1 MELPSLRLGLPNL
14 SPSHQSF
21 CVDSLKNFQTNARS
35 SNKPVQT
42 TSVIFQAAARGPII
56 DSRLRARSMLQTGS
70 TTQAKTFSSSSS
82 SSRSRNLPVC
92 VPTFQVN
99 PSSHQPAPFWSQR
112 TWPVLVDLPARL
124 HQNLQCV

>member
-1 MELPSLRLGLPNL
+1 MELPFLRLGLPNL
-14 SPSHQSF
+14 SPTHQSF

-42 TSVIFQAAARGPII
+42 TSVIFQAAARGTII

-82 SSRSRNLPVC
+82 SSRNLPVC
-92 VPTFQVN
+92 VPTFQFN
-99 PSSHQPAPFWSQR
+99 QSSHQPAPFWSQR
-112 TWPVLVDLPARL
+112 TWHVLVDLPARL
-124 HQNLQCV
+124 YQNLQCV